1 MSLLSELSIQLAKA
15 DAALEAQP
23 QLEHQI
29 AQLFEE
35 LENEQRKRKASEA
48 CVGKLIDC
56 NQAQKDTIDGLMY
69 AKTELEKQVI
79 VLSEQVAAIDRILH
93 PQPVFMGQI
102 ALPPIPWVKT
112 GEDSDWSIPSENR
125 TEIKEN
131 LELWCPELTSVPQNE
146 APLPLWMQDMAA

>member
-79 VLSEQVAAIDRILH
+79 VLSEQVAAIERILH

-102 ALPPIPWVKT
+102 ALPPVQWVVKDPPTHAQDDNQATLALFCPGLVDKT
-112 GEDSDWSIPSENR
+112 VDEE
-125 TEIKEN
+125 T
-131 LELWCPELTSVPQNE
+131 LPQW
-146 APLPLWMQDMAA
+146 LKDMAA